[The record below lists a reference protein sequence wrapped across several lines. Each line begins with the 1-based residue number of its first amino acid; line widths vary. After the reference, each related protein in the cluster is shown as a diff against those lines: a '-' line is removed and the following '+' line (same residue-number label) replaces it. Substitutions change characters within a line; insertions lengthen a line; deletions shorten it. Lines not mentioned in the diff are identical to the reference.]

1 MENNKNP
8 KVDEFIT
15 KTQKWQEEFMKL
27 REIVLSCP
35 LNEEIKWG
43 KPCYSYQKENIVLI
57 HGFKDYCALLFIKG
71 VLLKDPKGLLIQQ
84 TEHVQAGR
92 QLRFSNVFEIE
103 SMESD
108 IKSFIKEAI
117 EAEKSGQEVEFK
129 KTSEY
134 TIPEEFQNKL
144 SKDPSLKT
152 AFEKLTPGRQRAYL
166 LYFSTPKQ
174 AKTRESRI
182 EKYIPQILS
191 GKGLND

>member
-117 EAEKSGQEVEFK
+117 EAEKSGQEVELK

-182 EKYIPQILS
+182 EKYIPQILT